1 MIGYSFLINQIII
14 WISIV
19 LPLTIHIGYFLLWYF
34 LQSFLFLLF
43 FLSSVFLVFSEVLF
57 MLLGICWVASLMYYG
72 KDLFCCIWNDFYNQN
87 IFILSY
93 SGVIRNIKNSFI
105 FIWIGSIFHICFR
118 WYFWNFHILL
128 LQWHALLYSLKYFGR
143 LSIKIF
149 FSKRIMYLKTFVYNV
164 IINLACHGRSTLI
177 FLCPTPRYCC
187 FLERNSLFSYTTDC
201 LCLSIFYLRL
211 YLVSILFRALI
222 TVHLFL
228 FFKEV
233 TQ

>member
-1 MIGYSFLINQIII
+1 
-14 WISIV
+14 
-19 LPLTIHIGYFLLWYF
+19 
-34 LQSFLFLLF
+34 
-43 FLSSVFLVFSEVLF
+43 

-149 FSKRIMYLKTFVYNV
+149 FPKRIMYLKTFVYNV
-164 IINLACHGRSTLI
+164 IKILLVMADLHL
-177 FLCPTPRYCC
+177 FFYVLQPWYWC
-187 FLERNSLFSYTTDC
+187 FLVRNSLSSYTTDC